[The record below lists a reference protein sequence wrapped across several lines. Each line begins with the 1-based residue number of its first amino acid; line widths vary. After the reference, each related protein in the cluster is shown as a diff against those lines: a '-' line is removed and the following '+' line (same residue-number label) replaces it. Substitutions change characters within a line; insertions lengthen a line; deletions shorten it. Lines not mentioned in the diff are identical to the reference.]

1 MADSNQIIQSFIAGA
16 AITEFALVSLD
27 ANGKVQVTAIGTDKT
42 CVGIA
47 QRAASAGDPVDV
59 VTFGLSRAI
68 AGNAIT
74 PVGLG
79 AEPRLKCVTAAT
91 GRVEAVA
98 TGDFAVCR
106 MISNINQK
114 SAAAGDQILVMF
126 HGPIVVEP

>member
-1 MADSNQIIQSFIAGA
+1 MANTDNIISFIAGA

-27 ANGKVQVTAIGTDKT
+27 ANGKVQITAVGTDKT

-59 VTFGLSRAI
+59 VTFGISRVI
-68 AGNAIT
+68 AGGAIT
-74 PVGLG
+74 
-79 AEPRLKCVTAAT
+79 ANTEPRLKCVTGTT

-106 MISNINQK
+106 MIPNINQK
-114 SAAAGDQILVMF
+114 SAVAGDQIQVMF
-126 HGPIVVEP
+126 LGPIVVEP

>member
-47 QRAASAGDPVDV
+47 QRGASAGEPVDV

-68 AGNAIT
+68 AGGAIT
-74 PVGLG
+74 
-79 AEPRLKCVTAAT
+79 ANTEPRLKCVTAAT
-91 GRVEAVA
+91 GRVEPVA
-98 TGDFAVCR
+98 SGDFAVCR
-106 MISNINQK
+106 MIPNINQK
-114 SAAAGDQILVMF
+114 SAVAGDQIQVMF
-126 HGPIVVEP
+126 LGPVIVEP

>member
-1 MADSNQIIQSFIAGA
+1 MSNTDNIKSFIAGG
-16 AITEFALVSLD
+16 AITEYALVSLD
-27 ANGKVQVTAIGTDKT
+27 TNGKVQVTAIGTDKT

-47 QRAASAGDPVDV
+47 QRAAAAGEPVEV
-59 VTFGLSRAI
+59 VIYGLSRAI

-74 PVGLG
+74 PVGVG

-106 MISNINQK
+106 MIPNINQK